1 MDSDDAMDVTDELTD
16 RYGDVPEE
24 AIELINVAEIRAH
37 AEYLGIADISKA
49 DRWVNIRFGAD
60 VKVHPFVFV
69 MAKSE
74 YGERIVLTDG
84 RSTMLKFH
92 MGKDFDIA
100 TLLMLMR
107 FLRAAKEDSKQINN

>member
-1 MDSDDAMDVTDELTD
+1 
-16 RYGDVPEE
+16 
-24 AIELINVAEIRAH
+24 
-37 AEYLGIADISKA
+37 
-49 DRWVNIRFGAD
+49 
-60 VKVHPFVFV
+60 